1 MKKIAIFRS
10 DLLSYSEIF
19 IRDQALA
26 MRQWRPVMLGHR
38 LVPDGLS
45 LEGLEVQLL
54 EDSRPGRHGGAL
66 ESLRYWWNVPN
77 PEHVTAL
84 KRMGVDLVHAH
95 FGTDAVDIWP
105 VVKSAG
111 LPMLV
116 TLHGYDINIHREWWE
131 AGNAGLRR
139 RVYPRRLLAMAR
151 HPRVSFIAV
160 SEVIRRKAI
169 DYGIP
174 GNKLTVSH
182 IGVDTGRFSPGGS
195 PITQRPRRILFVGR
209 LVEKKGV
216 ACLLDA
222 FTKVR
227 EKVCDAELVIVGDGP
242 LRALLE
248 QQAFDLGLPVV
259 FLGALQRDQ
268 VKRQLDESRVFC
280 LPSVTARNGDAEGF
294 GLVVLESQACGVPVV
309 TSACGGS
316 EEGIEHGVSG
326 FRFPERDIEAL
337 TEALARILTEDALL
351 SRMSLASRSFVMH
364 KFELIDCT
372 QTLERA
378 YDQRVEEPVSPS
390 MTAGAS

>member
-1 MKKIAIFRS
+1 MKNVAIFRS
-10 DLLSYSEIF
+10 DLLSYSETF

-26 MRQWRPVMLGHR
+26 LQEWRPIMIGYRRVR
-38 LVPDGLS
+38 DGLS
-45 LEGLEVQLL
+45 LDGLEVYLLGRSRQSQLGKSL
-54 EDSRPGRHGGAL
+54 ET
-66 ESLRYWWNVPN
+66 LRYWTNTPD
-77 PEHVTAL
+77 PEDICAL
-84 KRMGVDLVHAH
+84 KRLDVSLVHAH

-105 VVKSAG
+105 AVKAAG

-139 RVYPRRLLAMAR
+139 RVYPRRLLTMAR

-174 GNKLTVSH
+174 GNKLAVNH
-182 IGVDTGRFSPGGS
+182 IGVDTGRFAPGGS

-216 ACLLDA
+216 AYLLGA
-222 FTKVR
+222 FAKVR

-259 FLGALQRDQ
+259 FHGALQGDQ

-280 LPSVTARNGDAEGF
+280 LPSVTAHNGDAEGF

-326 FRFPERDIEAL
+326 FRFPERDIDAL

-372 QTLERA
+372 QALERA
-378 YDQRVEEPVSPS
+378 YGQRVEKPDSPS
-390 MTAGAS
+390 MTAGTS